1 MYKIIKAV
9 IESKRYELEDML
21 KKLDTFWAQT
31 QLSESEY
38 TELVSLARANALAEN
53 SYAGTQARID
63 NLYQKVAELE
73 ERVRTLEG
81 TTKESPDVT
90 EFPEYIQPTGAHD
103 AYYTG
108 DKVTYNSKQYV
119 CVAPEGIGVVW
130 SPDVMPAYWEAAETT
145 E

>member
-21 KKLDTFWAQT
+21 KKLDTFWAQGS
-31 QLSESEY
+31 LAEAEY
-38 TELVSLARANALAEN
+38 NELVSLARANALVEN

-63 NLYQKVAELE
+63 ALYQKVTELE
-73 ERVRTLEG
+73 ERVRNLEG
-81 TTKESPDVT
+81 TTEESPEVT
-90 EFPEYIQPTGAHD
+90 EYPEYIQPTGAHD

-130 SPDVMPAYWEAAETT
+130 SPDVMPAYWQTETT